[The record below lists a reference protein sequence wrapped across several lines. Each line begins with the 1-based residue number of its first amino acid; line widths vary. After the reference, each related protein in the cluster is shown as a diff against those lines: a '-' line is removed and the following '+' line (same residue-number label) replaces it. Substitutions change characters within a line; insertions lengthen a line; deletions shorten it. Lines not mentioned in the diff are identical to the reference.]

1 MVTAAYADHCRRVTG
16 ISLCEHGSYV
26 LGHDEPTVH
35 GRPIRSEPV
44 TAVEHAAPVRPRDLL
59 WADIGDIHAAIL
71 RHPFVT
77 GLTDG
82 TLPREAFRHYV
93 VQDAHYLRGYARA
106 LALCGAKATLPADT
120 VMFAAHAGG
129 AVAAEQGLHAGLL
142 ADLGVTAQEA
152 AAAPIA
158 PTTRAYVSYLFAT
171 AYGGS
176 FAEAVAAVLPC
187 YWIYARVGEELLT
200 RGSPDPLY
208 ARWIATYGGEE
219 FQAVVDAVLEL
230 TDRLGASVPPVEWA
244 LIREHVVVTARYEWM
259 FWDAGWRRET
269 WPV

>member
-1 MVTAAYADHCRRVTG
+1 MTA
-16 ISLCEHGSYV
+16 
-26 LGHDEPTVH
+26 
-35 GRPIRSEPV
+35 
-44 TAVEHAAPVRPRDLL
+44 EHAAPASRPRDLL
-59 WADIGDIHAAIL
+59 WGDIEDIYAAIL

-82 TLPREAFRHYV
+82 SLPHEAFRHYI

-106 LALCGAKATLPADT
+106 LALCGAKAAEPRDT

-129 AVAAEQGLHAGLL
+129 AVAAEQGLHATLL
-142 ADLGVTAQEA
+142 ADLGLTPQAA

-171 AYGGS
+171 AYAGS

-187 YWIYARVGEELLT
+187 YWIYARVGEELL
-200 RGSPDPLY
+200 RRSSPDPLY
-208 ARWIATYGGEE
+208 ARWIATYGSEE

-230 TDRLGASVPPVEWA
+230 TDRIGAAASPPEWT
-244 LIREHVVVTARYEWM
+244 LMREHVVLTSRYEWM
-259 FWDAGWRRET
+259 FWDAGWRREE
-269 WPV
+269 WPI

>member
-1 MVTAAYADHCRRVTG
+1 MNTDRARTVTTSPPPPAAASVGTVTA
-16 ISLCEHGSYV
+16 
-26 LGHDEPTVH
+26 
-35 GRPIRSEPV
+35 
-44 TAVEHAAPVRPRDLL
+44 EHAEPRVRPRDLL
-59 WADIGDIHAAIL
+59 WADIEDIYAAIL

-82 TLPREAFRHYV
+82 SLPHAAFRHYM

-106 LALCGAKATLPADT
+106 LALCGAKAARPADT

-142 ADLGVTAQEA
+142 GDLGLTPEA
-152 AAAPIA
+152 AAAAPVA

-208 ARWIATYGGEE
+208 ARWIAMYGSEE

-230 TDRLGASVPPVEWA
+230 TDRLGAGVSAAEWA
-244 LIREHVVVTARYEWM
+244 LMREHVVVTSRYEWM
-259 FWDAGWRRET
+259 FWDAGWRQEV

>member
-1 MVTAAYADHCRRVTG
+1 V
-16 ISLCEHGSYV
+16 S
-26 LGHDEPTVH
+26 
-35 GRPIRSEPV
+35 
-44 TAVEHAAPVRPRDLL
+44 APHTDPRDLL
-59 WADIGDIHAAIL
+59 WTDIEDIYAAIL

-82 TLPREAFRHYV
+82 SLPRDAFRHYI

-106 LALCGAKATLPADT
+106 LALCGAKATQPRDT
-120 VMFAAHAGG
+120 VMFGAHAGG
-129 AVAAEQGLHAGLL
+129 AIAAEQGLHAMLL
-142 ADLGVTAQEA
+142 ADLGLTPAAA
-152 AAAPIA
+152 AAAPVA
-158 PTTRAYVSYLFAT
+158 PTTRAYVSYLFAA

-176 FAEAVAAVLPC
+176 FAEAVATVLPC

-208 ARWIATYGGEE
+208 ARWIAMYGSDE

-230 TDRLGASVPPVEWA
+230 TDRVGAAASLAEWE
-244 LIREHVVVTARYEWM
+244 LMREHVVATSRYEWM
-259 FWDAGWRRET
+259 FWDAGWRQET

>member
-1 MVTAAYADHCRRVTG
+1 M
-16 ISLCEHGSYV
+16 
-26 LGHDEPTVH
+26 
-35 GRPIRSEPV
+35 
-44 TAVEHAAPVRPRDLL
+44 TAVERTAPVTRPRDVL
-59 WADIGDIHAAIL
+59 WADIEDIYAAIL

-93 VQDAHYLRGYARA
+93 VQDAHYLHGYARA
-106 LALCGAKATLPADT
+106 LALCGAKATLPGDT
-120 VMFAAHAGG
+120 VMFAAHSGG

-142 ADLGVTAQEA
+142 ADLGPTAGQ
-152 AAAPIA
+152 AAAPVA
-158 PTTRAYVSYLFAT
+158 PTTRAYLSYLFAT

-187 YWIYARVGEELLT
+187 YWIYARVGAELLT

-208 ARWIATYGGEE
+208 ARWIAMYGGEE

-230 TDRLGASVPPVEWA
+230 TDRLGAAASPAEWA
-244 LIREHVVVTARYEWM
+244 LMREHVVVTSRYEWM

-269 WPV
+269 WPI